1 VVLCYAGGIEANR
14 KDDAMGEMETASHS
28 PVGAVIV
35 AAGASRRMN
44 GVDKTWA
51 PLAGRPVI
59 AHAIDV
65 FARSALIDHIAL
77 VVAQERMEQARELA
91 GQEGWHKIHAVVTGG
106 PRRRDSVFAGL
117 QALPD
122 ECEFVAIHDG
132 ARPLVTEA
140 IIAEGLRVVAAT
152 GAATAAV
159 PVKDTVKRVD
169 AEGFVV
175 ETPDR
180 ASLYA
185 VQTPQIFRR
194 DLILTAHQAVNATL
208 DVTDDALLVEMQGVR
223 VRIFAGSYTNLKIT
237 TPEDLALAEGLRQ
250 RN

>member
-1 VVLCYAGGIEANR
+1 MTESALHPH
-14 KDDAMGEMETASHS
+14 T
-28 PVGAVIV
+28 GAVIV

-51 PLAGRPVI
+51 LLAGRPVI
-59 AHAIDV
+59 ARALDV
-65 FARSALIDHIAL
+65 FVTSPLIDHIAL
-77 VVAQERMEQARELA
+77 VVAQERMDQARELA
-91 GQEGWHKIHAVVTGG
+91 EREGWRKIHAVVTGG

-122 ECEFVAIHDG
+122 ECEIAAIHDG
-132 ARPLVTEA
+132 ARPLVTAA
-140 IIAEGLRVVAAT
+140 IIAEGLRAVMAT

-185 VQTPQIFRR
+185 VQTPQIFHR
-194 DLILTAHQAVNATL
+194 DLILAAHRVVDSAL
-208 DVTDDALLVEMQGVR
+208 DVTDDALLVEMQGGRVR
-223 VRIFAGSYTNLKIT
+223 VFAGAYTNLKIT
-237 TPEDLALAEGLRQ
+237 TPEDLALAEALV
-250 RN
+250 

>member
-1 VVLCYAGGIEANR
+1 
-14 KDDAMGEMETASHS
+14 MGEPETTSRPHAG
-28 PVGAVIV
+28 VVIV

-51 PLAGRPVI
+51 LLAGRPVI
-59 AHAIDV
+59 AHTLDV
-65 FARSALIDHIAL
+65 FATSPLIDHITM

-122 ECEFVAIHDG
+122 DCEIVAIHDG

-140 IIAEGLRVVAAT
+140 IIEEGLRAVKAT

-185 VQTPQIFRR
+185 VQTPQIFSR
-194 DLILTAHQAVNATL
+194 DLILAAHQAVDAAL
-208 DVTDDALLVEMQGVR
+208 DVTDDALLIEMQGVR

-237 TPEDLALAEGLRQ
+237 TPEDLALSETLLALPAR
-250 RN
+250 